1 MTMDIIFLNG
11 LKAETTIGVFDW
23 ERQIRQS
30 VIIDLELGTDIAQA
44 ARTDSIENTLSYKDV
59 AKRVVQFVESSEFQL
74 VETLAERI
82 AALILDEFDV
92 PWMRLRLNKHGA
104 VRGALDVGVLIER
117 SR

>member
-1 MTMDIIFLNG
+1 MDIIFLNG